1 MVNDLLH
8 ISSTLLAVEGNSLL
22 TREVFGNISK
32 SSQLLFYLL
41 AVAALMS
48 FGYGVY
54 RRTRLWRVGRI
65 REPKCGFGVGLK
77 RFFQEVVLQRRVRG
91 RGLASIAHLLLFSGF
106 GVLLIGTTL
115 IAIEHVLAGMLG
127 REPTNP
133 VFHHGIYF
141 AIYEFV
147 MDTFGVA
154 FLIGCLLFA
163 KRRLVRP
170 PSVGHTVLDWGV
182 LVSFFVIGVTGF
194 LLEGLRIIREQPD
207 LPGFS
212 FVGFAAAR
220 VFEAFGTTPANVNAV
235 HVSLWWFHAI
245 LALGIVAA
253 FPYAR
258 LMHSLAGLLNLVTN
272 NKQLGVM
279 APCSIEEVEQT
290 GRFGAGQL
298 ADFNWQQLL
307 ELDACVSCGRCEEA
321 CPAFEAGK
329 PLSPKAVVQDVWSH
343 LNTVGPI
350 VLATRANA
358 DASDGDEALEISRKR
373 LHGDVIDDETLWSCT
388 TCSACVDVCPL
399 RVNPLTLITDMRRHL
414 IGEGELRGA
423 PAAALQKTE
432 RSGNPWGLPQDER
445 FAWAEG
451 LDVPTVKTNP
461 GFEVLYWIGCAA
473 AYDRRIQKVARSV
486 VRLLKLAKVNFAVCG
501 PEERCT
507 GESARRMGDEFVFQ
521 DLARQNIETLGRHQ
535 VKKIVTHCP
544 HCFNSLKNDYPQFGG
559 EYEVVHHS
567 QFLADLVQNGRLRI
581 EASDESGEKTT
592 YHDPCYL
599 ARVNNVVDPPRQLIQ
614 LSMSSSTG
622 TANITE
628 MPRNGKQTACCGAG
642 GGRMWFDDS
651 AAQRIGSGRVEEA
664 LATGAET
671 IAVSCPFCLIMMN
684 DGIAA
689 KGRDV
694 QVRDIAEVLADAAA
708 QADTR
713 GT

>member
-1 MVNDLLH
+1 MVIDLLRT
-8 ISSTLLAVEGNSLL
+8 SGSLLVVEANAKL
-22 TREVFGNISK
+22 TREVFGNIPK
-32 SSQLLFYLL
+32 SSKLLFYLF
-41 AVAALMS
+41 AAAALVS

-54 RRTRLWRVGRI
+54 RRIRRWRIGRAG
-65 REPKCGFGVGLK
+65 EPKCGFRVGLK
-77 RFFQEVVLQRRVRG
+77 RFVQEVVLQRRVRG
-91 RGLASIAHLLLFSGF
+91 RGLASLAHLLLFSGF
-106 GVLLIGTTL
+106 VVLLIGTTL
-115 IAIEHVLAGMLG
+115 IAIEHILSGMLG
-127 REPTNP
+127 REPANP
-133 VFHHGIYF
+133 VFHHGIYY
-141 AIYEFV
+141 AIYELV

-154 FLIGCLLFA
+154 FLIGCLLFV
-163 KRRLVRP
+163 KRRLARP
-170 PSVGHTVLDWGV
+170 PSVGHTALDWGV

-212 FVGFAAAR
+212 FVGLAAAR
-220 VFEAFGTTPANVNAV
+220 VFEAFGTTPANVSAV
-235 HVSLWWFHAI
+235 HLGLWWFHAI

-253 FPYAR
+253 FPYTR
-258 LMHSLAGLLNLVTN
+258 LMHALAGLLNLVTN
-272 NKQLGVM
+272 STQLGVM

-290 GRFGAGQL
+290 GRFGVGQL
-298 ADFNWQQLL
+298 ADFTRQQLL

-329 PLSPKAVVQDVWSH
+329 PLSPKAVVQDVWSQ
-343 LNTVGPI
+343 LNI
-350 VLATRANA
+350 
-358 DASDGDEALEISRKR
+358 ISGKT
-373 LHGDVIDDETLWSCT
+373 LHGDVIAAETLWACT
-388 TCSACVDVCPL
+388 TCAACVDVCPL

-423 PAAALQKTE
+423 PAISLQKTE
-432 RSGNPWGLPQDER
+432 RSGNPWGLPPDER

-461 GFEVLYWIGCAA
+461 GFDVLYWIGCAA

-486 VRLLKLAKVNFAVCG
+486 VKLLKLANVNFAVLG

-521 DLARQNIETLGRHQ
+521 DLARQNIETLCRHQ

-567 QFLADLVQNGRLRI
+567 QFLAELVNNGRLPI
-581 EASDESGEKTT
+581 EPNAESIKKTT

-599 ARVNNVVDPPRQLIQ
+599 ARVNSVVEPPRQLIQ
-614 LSMSSSTG
+614 LSMSGSVSPRD
-622 TANITE
+622 IIE

-642 GGRMWFDDS
+642 GGRMWFDD
-651 AAQRIGSGRVEEA
+651 APAQRIGVSRVKEA

-671 IAVSCPFCLIMMN
+671 IAVSCPFCLIMMK
-684 DGIAA
+684 DGVAA
-689 KGRDV
+689 EDSDI

-708 QADTR
+708 RTE
-713 GT
+713 TH